1 MLQEDEARRA
11 QLRAGAEALVAW
23 AHAQRDTWSVLPSGD
38 APESIVGSLN
48 GITAFETASAAVE
61 SPARYEATPPVVK
74 TVDDV
79 DDFGADPVEAARPGM
94 DLRIPA
100 DAVRSLAAPILRWAP
115 RVFAAAAVLAIL
127 AGAGWMARPY
137 VTRLLTVAKT
147 GTVVLESV
155 PPGSDVFVDGVA
167 LGPSPLTTELSTGS
181 HVVEFRTGDATR
193 KLEIDVAGGQE
204 TAARVDWTVV
214 PTGRLTVKSEPE
226 GARVLV
232 DGRER
237 GVTPLT
243 LDDLTLGS
251 HAVVLQSDQ
260 GSVRRTV
267 AITADDAALVSES
280 IYAGWLK
287 LFAPFE
293 LQITEGTRAF
303 VMDEQNQVLLPPGAH
318 QLRFEN
324 RALGY
329 SETRAVQVEPGK
341 TTSLSLVPSPSTLTV
356 TSTMPATV
364 LIDGAR
370 VGDTPLTD
378 HPLALGTRDILVR
391 SASGA
396 ERKYTKRVTVAP
408 LLIEVDFSRP

>member
-1 MLQEDEARRA
+1 MSRA
-11 QLRAGAEALVAW
+11 AKR
-23 AHAQRDTWSVLPSGD
+23 PSG
-38 APESIVGSLN
+38 
-48 GITAFETASAAVE
+48 
-61 SPARYEATPPVVK
+61 
-74 TVDDV
+74 
-79 DDFGADPVEAARPGM
+79 
-94 DLRIPA
+94 
-100 DAVRSLAAPILRWAP
+100 
-115 RVFAAAAVLAIL
+115 
-127 AGAGWMARPY
+127 
-137 VTRLLTVAKT
+137 
-147 GTVVLESV
+147 
-155 PPGSDVFVDGVA
+155 
-167 LGPSPLTTELSTGS
+167 
-181 HVVEFRTGDATR
+181 
-193 KLEIDVAGGQE
+193 
-204 TAARVDWTVV
+204 RVDWTVV

-267 AITADDAALVSES
+267 AVTADDAALVSES

-329 SETRAVQVEPGK
+329 NETRAVQIEPGK
-341 TTSLSLVPSPSTLTV
+341 TTSLHWCRLRQCSP
-356 TSTMPATV
+356 
-364 LIDGAR
+364 
-370 VGDTPLTD
+370 
-378 HPLALGTRDILVR
+378 
-391 SASGA
+391 
-396 ERKYTKRVTVAP
+396 
-408 LLIEVDFSRP
+408 